1 MPSATRSASSTQA
14 PACLLAAVAIVIAAQ
29 LVSGVPLAAAVSLAA
44 WGTALAVGRRR
55 GLLFAA
61 VAVYAPLCVWAV
73 AAEVDL
79 AMRSP
84 SLAWGW
90 LVAFDG
96 AACVTL
102 IFSLV
107 RQTGQLLA
115 AARD

>member
-1 MPSATRSASSTQA
+1 MPFTRTASSTQA

-29 LVSGVPLAAAVSLAA
+29 LCPGVPLAAAIALAA

-55 GLLFAA
+55 GWLLAA

-79 AMRSP
+79 ALQSP
-84 SLAWGW
+84 SPAWGL
-90 LVAFDG
+90 LVALDG

-107 RQTGQLLA
+107 RQTGQA
-115 AARD
+115 IDAARD